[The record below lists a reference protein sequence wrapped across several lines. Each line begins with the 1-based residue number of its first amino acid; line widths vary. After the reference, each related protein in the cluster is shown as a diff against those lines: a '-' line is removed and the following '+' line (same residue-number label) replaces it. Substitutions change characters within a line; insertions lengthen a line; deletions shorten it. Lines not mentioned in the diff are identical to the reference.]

1 MLRFTNMEVVGFI
14 PQFLDEK
21 DPRSAVEQI
30 DNAYQPGGGWRDF
43 DGFELIEEFN
53 LLGGDGKSYFL
64 KYPGDPLMRELSR
77 ATLRDETLV
86 FFQSSW
92 FAVIQTDG
100 SYRVARLD

>member
-14 PQFLDEK
+14 PQFLSES

-30 DNAYQPGGGWRDF
+30 HTGYSHGGGWMDF
-43 DGFELIEEFN
+43 KGFELAG
-53 LLGGDGKSYFL
+53 GGDFDYFL

-77 ATLRDETLV
+77 ATLRNETLV
-86 FFQSSW
+86 LFDCSW
-92 FAVIQTDG
+92 LAVIQADG